1 MHMNYKIA
9 ILAIAAG
16 VSANSASA
24 ATVFTDG
31 TFDPSNYTTSFV
43 YQSGATG
50 TSSFC
55 ASCGN
60 PGSALVFTISEPA
73 GTGYAF
79 IGTFNSTFVYDPASQ
94 GAISSI
100 AASVDKNFSVS
111 AGIYNNSFRPLIE
124 QDGKFYTA
132 FKFFTPVAG
141 PATTG
146 FLTLSIPTLT
156 ASDFGLISA
165 LDGTANF
172 SQNPDFAGDPIE
184 FGIGQYLAASGQP
197 NTVATYTFD
206 NLNIAVSAV
215 PEPSTWGMMIL
226 GFAGMTLMS
235 FRRKARL
242 AVTGA

>member
-1 MHMNYKIA
+1 MNRISKIA
-9 ILAIAAG
+9 ILAIAVG
-16 VSANSASA
+16 LSVNSASA

-31 TFDPSNYTTSFV
+31 TFDSSNYATGFV
-43 YQSGATG
+43 YQSGATA

-55 ASCGN
+55 ASCGKT
-60 PGSALVFTISEPA
+60 GSALVFTISEPA

-79 IGTFNSTFVYDPASQ
+79 IGAINSTFVYNPVSQ

-100 AASVDKNFSVS
+100 AASVDKKFTVT
-111 AGIYNNSFRPLIE
+111 AGTYNNSFRPLIE

-132 FKFFTPVAG
+132 FKFFDPVVG

-146 FLTLSIPTLT
+146 FLTLSIPKLT
-156 ASDFGLISA
+156 ASDFGLINP

-172 SQNPDFAGDPIE
+172 GQNPDFAGDPIA

-197 NTVATYTFD
+197 DTVATYTFD

-226 GFAGMTLMS
+226 GFAGITFMS
-235 FRRKARL
+235 FRRRAGL
-242 AVTGA
+242 ALTDV